1 MSRIQQE
8 MGRSSLTRSDSEL
21 HRKEAKSNKE
31 AKSRTTS
38 NFESQKDESDDLR
51 QEKKNVVIE
60 KMKNSAPTTT
70 VALIND
76 SKKTGAG
83 EERLSIA
90 SFDNQLA
97 KKCNSTKAEVG
108 VRIGKTEIITR
119 ELEVVTAEDKNISS
133 IMERKN
139 LEGINGY
146 CKQPEIFIGVKDFF
160 KFIKLNGVQE
170 LKSGFLLLRTKL
182 GPMLAGNGYI
192 NSIRKASATSV
203 NSVVSCVAS
212 ATNHEDIDHWIFRTI
227 RTRTMTNKPLSNLRK
242 NSEDI
247 LRRYNETIQDQLR
260 SGIIEEVHP
269 DMDQEGVIHY
279 LPHHERTKSLN
290 EVLYRGPIMLPDLV
304 GILLRFRMMKNAII
318 ADVEKAF
325 LQLEL
330 HQSDRNCTR
339 FLWTNDVK
347 FAVTEEN
354 LKCYRFRRVPFRVV
368 SSPFLLAATLNHH
381 LETIGSQTALEIWR
395 NLYVD
400 NVILSANGTREAIN
414 KYHEVKDI
422 FKKTAMNIR
431 EFLSNDQN
439 FNKAIPKQDRIEG
452 GATKIL
458 GITWI
463 NDKDTIR
470 VTLKP
475 WIEHELTKR
484 SVLQFVA
491 SQYDPLGFLVP
502 TMIQFKLFLQN
513 LWKRNNSWDQILDE
527 DDKEA

>member
-1 MSRIQQE
+1 MTAISEYAIAPENYPVMMNVFKRKFGDQRPIHRKDLPPIVENLGRIPRQLKILGGGGEDFERPEIEAEIESKLSQWFCRRFIKREKDDSWSRKLRQQLKTIITQSETMSRIQQE

-38 NFESQKDESDDLR
+38 NFEDLTPFTQKTVGMMNAVNTEHSIKDFQGSRTASVFPISQKDESDDLR

-76 SKKTGAG
+76 SKKTVLLCKDSSLENSELEDESKHSIYLPRHNIVTELLIQHQHEALHHAGIIGYLKDECKTFDLDLQLSFISTNLTKRLDIQGAG

-279 LPHHERTKSLN
+279 LPHHEVPQHKPITK
-290 EVLYRGPIMLPDLV
+290 
-304 GILLRFRMMKNAII
+304 LRIVHDASAI
-318 ADVEKAF
+318 
-325 LQLEL
+325 
-330 HQSDRNCTR
+330 S
-339 FLWTNDVK
+339 
-347 FAVTEEN
+347 
-354 LKCYRFRRVPFRVV
+354 
-368 SSPFLLAATLNHH
+368 
-381 LETIGSQTALEIWR
+381 
-395 NLYVD
+395 
-400 NVILSANGTREAIN
+400 REQ
-414 KYHEVKDI
+414 KV
-422 FKKTAMNIR
+422 
-431 EFLSNDQN
+431 
-439 FNKAIPKQDRIEG
+439 
-452 GATKIL
+452 
-458 GITWI
+458 
-463 NDKDTIR
+463 
-470 VTLKP
+470 
-475 WIEHELTKR
+475 
-484 SVLQFVA
+484 
-491 SQYDPLGFLVP
+491 
-502 TMIQFKLFLQN
+502 
-513 LWKRNNSWDQILDE
+513 
-527 DDKEA
+527 